1 MENTIEKTELAI
13 VVEQSGIEKS
23 KGELISKTLGEF
35 FEKANEWNDT
45 IEALQINDVSEVGK
59 MKMARE
65 GRLTLKNQRLACKKV
80 VDEKREEVKAKMADY
95 VLEDKLWLK
104 SFQMIEATYK
114 NLETKLEEKEKYAER
129 KEAERLDGLERERI
143 SKLLPFNEFCQIE
156 ALDLRSMDDESFEKE
171 LAKAKRLFD
180 LDKAEKERLEQ
191 ERIAKEK
198 AEAEE
203 RERIRKENERL
214 KKEAEERDRLAKI
227 EAEKRAK
234 QEAERKAKEEA
245 DRKAREAEEAKKRAE
260 YEAKL
265 KKEREEKER
274 IEAELK
280 KKREAE
286 EAERLRIE
294 AENKAREEKARKA
307 ALAPQKEKIENWVN
321 SFELPSLETTGMD
334 KNAKL
339 NILDIVNKFDAFKKW
354 AIDQTKN
361 IK

>member
-1 MENTIEKTELAI
+1 METVEKTQLTT
-13 VVEQSGIEKS
+13 VVEESGIEKS
-23 KGELISKTLGEF
+23 KGEIISNTLGKF
-35 FEKANEWNDT
+35 FEKATEWNDT

-65 GRLTLKNQRLACKKV
+65 GRLTLKNQRISCKKI
-80 VDEKREEVKAKMADY
+80 VDEKRQEVKAKMADY

-129 KEAERLDGLERERI
+129 KERERLDVIERDRI
-143 SKLLPFNEFCQIE
+143 NQLIPFNEFCHIE
-156 ALDLRSMDDESFEKE
+156 ALDLRGMDDESFERE
-171 LAKAKRLFD
+171 LAKAKKLFD
-180 LDKAEKERLEQ
+180 LDKAERERIEK

-214 KKEAEERDRLAKI
+214 KKEAEEKERLAKI
-227 EAEKRAK
+227 EEEKRIK
-234 QEAERKAKEEA
+234 DENERKAKEEA
-245 DRKAREAEEAKKRAE
+245 ERKKREAEEAKKRAE
-260 YEAKL
+260 YEAKI
-265 KKEREEKER
+265 KKEREEKAK

-286 EAERLRIE
+286 EAEKQRIE
-294 AENKAREEKARKA
+294 NEKKAIEEANRKA
-307 ALAPQKEKIENWVN
+307 ALAPQKEKITNWVN
-321 SFELPSLETTGMD
+321 SFELPSLETTNMD
-334 KNAKL
+334 ANAKN
-339 NILDIVNKFDAFKKW
+339 NIKEIAEKFDAFKKW
-354 AIDQTKN
+354 AVQQTKN